1 MRFILNL
8 IAQGKYKGNTNEVY
22 SIEIYLWSVK
32 KKFKIIIRNCCFTN
46 RCIPYPNNSCADN

>member
-1 MRFILNL
+1 MIGMRFILNL

-32 KKFKIIIRNCCFTN
+32 K
-46 RCIPYPNNSCADN
+46 NSKL